1 MTLYNYQAV
10 SADGMAQDGTMEAGS
25 EAQVI
30 ESLNA
35 QGLIPLQVFIG
46 AGASSNNAEV
56 SGSKKTRRS
65 SLFGSKRVSQPDIVA
80 FTQQLSSMLKAGLPL
95 DKALGIQL
103 DILDNPALQEMVG
116 GIQEKVRGGV
126 HFADALEDSGQFSRF
141 YINMVRAGEAS
152 GSIDDALGRLV
163 DYMLRAKELR
173 STVVSAMIYPAILFV
188 VAILSIIALL
198 LFVVPQFSQM
208 FADMGAELPTLT
220 KAVIAAG
227 AFLEQYWWAVL
238 LGFLCLLALMQYM
251 FTNEK
256 ARLWLDRS
264 MLRWPIV
271 GDLVA
276 KVEMARF
283 SRSLGTLLNN
293 GVPLLGSLQIVKN
306 TMGNRVMAKSVG
318 EAADSLKQGESLTRT
333 LLGKKVF
340 PPYALHML
348 RVGEETGR
356 MEELLHDV
364 AVIYDDEVK
373 TSVRQML
380 SLMEPLLILL
390 MAVAI
395 LAILFAVLIPMIS
408 MGDLVQ

>member
-1 MTLYNYQAV
+1 MALYSYQAV
-10 SADGMAQDGTMEAGS
+10 GPDGAAQDGSMEAAS

-35 QGLIPLQVFIG
+35 QGLIPLQVFTG
-46 AGASSNNAEV
+46 AGATAGTAAV
-56 SGSKKTRRS
+56 GKKTRRS
-65 SLFGSKRVSQPDIVA
+65 GLFTSKRVSQPDIVA

-103 DILDNPALQEMVG
+103 EILENPALEAMISGV
-116 GIQEKVRGGV
+116 QEKVRGGV
-126 HFADALEDSGQFSRF
+126 HFADALEESEQFSRF
-141 YINMVRAGEAS
+141 YVNMVRAGEAS

-163 DYMLRAKELR
+163 EYMLRAKELR

-188 VAILSIIALL
+188 VAVLSIIALL
-198 LFVVPQFSQM
+198 LFVVPQFSEM

-220 KAVIAAG
+220 KVVIAAG

-238 LGFLCLLALMQYM
+238 IGFLCLLVVIQYV

-256 ARLWLDRS
+256 ARMWLDRS
-264 MLRWPIV
+264 MLRWPVV
-271 GDLVA
+271 GDLIG

-380 SLMEPLLILL
+380 ALMEPLLILL

>member
-1 MTLYNYQAV
+1 MALFNYKAIA
-10 SADGMAQDGTMEAGS
+10 ADGGPQDGSMEAVD

-30 ESLNA
+30 ENLNK
-35 QGLIPLQVFIG
+35 QGLIPLQVFSG
-46 AGASSNNAEV
+46 AGAVATV
-56 SGSKKTRRS
+56 AAKKQKREF
-65 SLFGSKRVSQPDIVA
+65 SLFGAKKVSQADIMA
-80 FTQQLSSMLKAGLPL
+80 FTQQLSSMLRAGLPL
-95 DKALGIQL
+95 DRALGIQL
-103 DILDNPALQEMVG
+103 EILENPPLTKMIG
-116 GIQEKVRGGV
+116 GVQEKVRGGV

-141 YINMVRAGEAS
+141 YINMVKAGEAS
-152 GSIDDALGRLV
+152 GSIDDALEKLV
-163 DYMLRAKELR
+163 EYMQRAKELR
-173 STVVSAMIYPAILFV
+173 STVISALIYPAILFV

-208 FADMGAELPTLT
+208 FADMGAELPVIT

-227 AFLEQYWWAVL
+227 DFLENYWWAVL
-238 LGFLCLLALMQYM
+238 SGFLLLLVVIQYV

-256 ARLWLDRS
+256 ARMWLDHS
-264 MLRWPIV
+264 MLKWPLV
-271 GDLVA
+271 GDLVG

-318 EAADSLKQGESLTRT
+318 EAADSLKQGESLTKT
-333 LLGKKVF
+333 LLSKKVF
-340 PPYALHML
+340 PAYALHML

-364 AVIYDDEVK
+364 ATIYDDEVK
-373 TSVRQML
+373 TSVRQLL

>member
-1 MTLYNYQAV
+1 MTLYSYKAV
-10 SADGMAQDGTMEAGS
+10 NAEGIAQDGVIDAGS

-30 ESLNA
+30 ERLNA
-35 QGLIPLQVFIG
+35 QGLIPLQVSNRAGKGGADTG
-46 AGASSNNAEV
+46 AG
-56 SGSKKTRRS
+56 KKMRRPG
-65 SLFGSKRVSQPDIVA
+65 LFGSRQVSQPDIMA
-80 FTQQLSSMLKAGLPL
+80 FTQQLSSMLRAGLPL

-103 DILDNPALQEMVG
+103 EIIESPALADMIKGV
-116 GIQEKVRGGV
+116 QEKVRGGL
-126 HFADALEDSGQFSRF
+126 HFADSLEESGQFSRF

-163 DYMLRAKELR
+163 EYMLRAKELR
-173 STVVSAMIYPAILFV
+173 STVVSALIYPAILFV
-188 VAILSIIALL
+188 VAVLSIIALL
-198 LFVVPQFSQM
+198 LFVVPQFAQM

-220 KAVIAAG
+220 RVVIAAG

-238 LGFLCLLALMQYM
+238 LGFLTVLVLIQYV
-251 FTNEK
+251 FTNET
-256 ARLWLDRS
+256 ARMWLDRS
-264 MLRWPIV
+264 MLRWPVV
-271 GDLVA
+271 GDLIA

-306 TMGNRVMAKSVG
+306 TMSNRIMAKSVG

-380 SLMEPLLILL
+380 ALMEPLLICL

-395 LAILFAVLIPMIS
+395 LAILFAVLIPMMS